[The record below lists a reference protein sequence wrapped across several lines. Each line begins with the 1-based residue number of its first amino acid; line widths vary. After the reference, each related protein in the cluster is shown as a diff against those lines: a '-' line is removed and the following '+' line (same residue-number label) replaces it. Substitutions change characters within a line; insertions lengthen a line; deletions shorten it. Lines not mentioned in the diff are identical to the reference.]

1 MLIKP
6 ILIYYKLFYAAGHY
20 FGWILK
26 VESER
31 LYCQILSTGIYW
43 IVRWSRRPEII
54 TALIRNWQQKGQIPT
69 CALQWTK
76 NYFIL
81 EQQLVFF
88 FTICK
93 TNLQQ
98 QKRALNVFLYR
109 QTNGSDWRRFGK
121 RPDFGH
127 SSLDLFMTWLIYKK
141 NRLANVWDKFTF

>member
-54 TALIRNWQQKGQIPT
+54 TALTRNWQQKGQLT
-69 CALQWTK
+69 NKCTAVDK
-76 NYFIL
+76 KSSYFVTATTVSFAFL
-81 EQQLVFF
+81 R
-88 FTICK
+88 
-93 TNLQQ
+93 TNLQ
-98 QKRALNVFLYR
+98 KENGVKKLFL
-109 QTNGSDWRRFGK
+109 WRRWVQSDDGLVKDQTFDT
-121 RPDFGH
+121 PPLICLGH
-127 SSLDLFMTWLIYKK
+127 DEFI
-141 NRLANVWDKFTF
+141 